1 MKSKNQIN
9 QEAKEIY
16 FAIKQVME
24 KSGYDYCQSWW
35 LNSKNF
41 ELKSNLKT
49 PQIVQRCR
57 LLVKQGYLTID
68 KSKTSTSSG
77 TSFKLT
83 DKPFKADR

>member
-1 MKSKNQIN
+1 MKPKNQIN

-16 FAIKQVME
+16 LAIKQLME
-24 KSGYDYCQSWW
+24 KTGYDYCQSWW
-35 LNSKNF
+35 INTKNF

-68 KSKTSTSSG
+68 KLKTSTSTG
-77 TSFKLT
+77 TCFRLT
-83 DKPFKADR
+83 DKILK